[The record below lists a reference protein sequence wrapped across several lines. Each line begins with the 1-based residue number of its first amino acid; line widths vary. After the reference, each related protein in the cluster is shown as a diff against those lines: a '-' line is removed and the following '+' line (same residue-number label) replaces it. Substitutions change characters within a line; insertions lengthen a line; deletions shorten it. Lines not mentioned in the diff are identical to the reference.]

1 MLAFFKNIFDDNERD
16 LRRLAP
22 QVQRVNA
29 WEQALQALPD
39 QELRAKT
46 DEFRARLGAGETL
59 ADLLPEAF
67 AVVREASRRTLGLRH
82 FDEQI
87 MGGIVLHQGR
97 IAEMKTGEGKTLVAT
112 LPAYLNALSGRGVHI
127 VTVNDYLAKRDSEW
141 MGVIYKFLGLT
152 VGLIV
157 HGLDF
162 AARKTAYAADIT
174 YGTNNEFGFD
184 YLRDNMV
191 LQEDQM
197 VQRPFNYAIIDE
209 VDSILIDEAR
219 TPLIISG
226 QVEQSTE
233 LYYRFAQIVPRL
245 KPGQDYEVD
254 EKARTVAPSEQGVA
268 RVERMLG
275 VENLYAGTDGDDLSH
290 YLMQALRAHELMQ
303 RDCDYV
309 VKDGQVIIVDEF
321 TGRLMFGRRYSDGL
335 HQAIEAKEGVKIETE
350 SQTLARI
357 TFQNFFRMYKK
368 LAGMTGTAATEEEEF
383 RNIYGL
389 DVVVIPT
396 HEPMIRVDYPDM
408 VYKTEAGKFNA
419 VLAEILDCNRR
430 GQPVL
435 VGTVSIEKSEQL
447 SALLKRQGIPHQVL
461 NAKYHEQEAE
471 IVAQAGRLGSVTIAT
486 NMAGR
491 GTDILLGGNS
501 QFLAKEELERQGYAL
516 DLVEKELYEA
526 VVAEMKK
533 QCKREHEQ
541 VVAAGGL
548 HIIGTERHEARRID
562 NQLRGRSGRQG
573 DPGSSRFYLSLE
585 DDLLRLFGGENIS
598 RVMERLGL
606 EEDQPI
612 EHNLLSRAVENA
624 QKKLEGRNFDIRKQL
639 LEYDDVMNRQ
649 REVIYGQ
656 RQEVLTKTDHREA
669 VLGMTK
675 AVLADYLSIYCSEN
689 VLPEEWDLKALLMV
703 LEQTFF
709 PPRLVTMA
717 ELAGKSRE
725 ELALW
730 LEKKVEALYEQREAE
745 IGAESMRELERV
757 VLLRVVD
764 SKWMEH
770 LDAMD
775 ELREGIGLRAYGQ
788 RDPLIE
794 YKLEAHEMFQGMVAR
809 IQEDTVRYLFKIR
822 LTAQAPQRRSAVRNV
837 TAGGDSDRPQQP
849 YRRQG
854 KKIGRNDPC
863 PCGSGKKYKKCCGG

>member
-197 VQRPFNYAIIDE
+197 VQRPFNYAIIHE

-501 QFLAKEELERQGYAL
+501 QFLAKEELKRQGYDL

-730 LEKKVEALYEQREAE
+730 LEKEVEALYEQREAE

-863 PCGSGKKYKKCCGG
+863 PCGSGKKYKKCCGR

>member
-1 MLAFFKNIFDDNERD
+1 
-16 LRRLAP
+16 
-22 QVQRVNA
+22 
-29 WEQALQALPD
+29 
-39 QELRAKT
+39 
-46 DEFRARLGAGETL
+46 
-59 ADLLPEAF
+59 
-67 AVVREASRRTLGLRH
+67 
-82 FDEQI
+82 
-87 MGGIVLHQGR
+87 
-97 IAEMKTGEGKTLVAT
+97 
-112 LPAYLNALSGRGVHI
+112 
-127 VTVNDYLAKRDSEW
+127 
-141 MGVIYKFLGLT
+141 
-152 VGLIV
+152 
-157 HGLDF
+157 
-162 AARKTAYAADIT
+162 
-174 YGTNNEFGFD
+174 
-184 YLRDNMV
+184 
-191 LQEDQM
+191 
-197 VQRPFNYAIIDE
+197 
-209 VDSILIDEAR
+209 
-219 TPLIISG
+219 
-226 QVEQSTE
+226 
-233 LYYRFAQIVPRL
+233 
-245 KPGQDYEVD
+245 
-254 EKARTVAPSEQGVA
+254 
-268 RVERMLG
+268 
-275 VENLYAGTDGDDLSH
+275 
-290 YLMQALRAHELMQ
+290 
-303 RDCDYV
+303 
-309 VKDGQVIIVDEF
+309 
-321 TGRLMFGRRYSDGL
+321 
-335 HQAIEAKEGVKIETE
+335 
-350 SQTLARI
+350 
-357 TFQNFFRMYKK
+357 
-368 LAGMTGTAATEEEEF
+368 
-383 RNIYGL
+383 
-389 DVVVIPT
+389 
-396 HEPMIRVDYPDM
+396 
-408 VYKTEAGKFNA
+408 
-419 VLAEILDCNRR
+419 
-430 GQPVL
+430 
-435 VGTVSIEKSEQL
+435 
-447 SALLKRQGIPHQVL
+447 
-461 NAKYHEQEAE
+461 
-471 IVAQAGRLGSVTIAT
+471 VAQAGRLGSVTIAT

-501 QFLAKEELERQGYAL
+501 QFLAKEELERQGYDL

-863 PCGSGKKYKKCCGG
+863 PCGSGKKYKKCCGR